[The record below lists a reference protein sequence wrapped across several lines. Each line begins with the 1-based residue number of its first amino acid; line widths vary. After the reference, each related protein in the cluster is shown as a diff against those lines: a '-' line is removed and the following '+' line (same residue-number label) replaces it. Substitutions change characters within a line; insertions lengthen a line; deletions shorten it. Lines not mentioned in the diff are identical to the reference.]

1 VGDGVD
7 LARVEVC
14 AHDGRR
20 IRLRGRREAAAA
32 ATLLA
37 VACLLAPSAQAAEPA
52 ANRPNV
58 LFIVADDLA
67 TRLGCYGDKAAITPN
82 LDRLAK
88 EGVVFDRAYAQGV
101 VCTPSRTS
109 FMLGLNNRRANPN
122 HFIKN
127 PDTITM
133 GRWFREHG
141 YQTCAIGKLDH
152 DDPKDSFVDP
162 KAWDVR
168 VKREDMPPKSKPTR
182 LQTFDEDLGAKRT
195 RIGFYGANESG
206 EALADT
212 TRAERLLKFF
222 KEERDPKKP
231 FLACIGFH
239 APHVPWEATRAA
251 WEAHDPKKFLLEPTP
266 ADATPLPK
274 GSLLHEPGME
284 LSEARQ
290 REGIRAY
297 YAAVTSLDAI
307 IGDLLAR
314 LKADGHLENTLIV
327 FTSDHGYHLGW
338 RGQWCKHSVDE
349 QVTRVPLIVKMP
361 GAAAGRSQGIVELL
375 DLFPSFS
382 DFAGLPTAPGLDG
395 KSFLPNVRDPKSPG
409 KPAAFCRGANGRTVR
424 TLRYRLT
431 ERSDGT
437 VELYDHAKDPLEY
450 HSIAALPEN
459 AATVQRLRGLLLA
472 ELGPLPASKK

>member
-1 VGDGVD
+1 MKIWTIRIVAAILV
-7 LARVEVC
+7 LA
-14 AHDGRR
+14 
-20 IRLRGRREAAAA
+20 
-32 ATLLA
+32 
-37 VACLLAPSAQAAEPA
+37 APSGFGVETSQH
-52 ANRPNV
+52 PNI

-67 TRLGCYGDKAAITPN
+67 TRLGCYGDMAAITPN
-82 LDRLAK
+82 LDQLAAS
-88 EGVVFDRAYAQGV
+88 VVTFLSAYAQGV

-109 FMLGLNNRRANPN
+109 FMLGLNNRHANVN
-122 HFIKN
+122 HFVQH
-127 PDTITM
+127 PETM
-133 GRWFREHG
+133 TLGRWFREHG
-141 YQTCAIGKLDH
+141 YQTCSIGKLDH
-152 DDPKDSFVDP
+152 DDPTDKYSDP
-162 KAWDVR
+162 KAWDIR
-168 VKREDMPPKSKPTR
+168 VKREEMPSLVRPSPLK
-182 LQTFDEDLGAKRT
+182 TFDEDIGLKRQ
-195 RIGFYGANESG
+195 RIGFYGASASL
-206 EALADT
+206 EAIGDSA
-212 TRAERLLKFF
+212 RVQRLMKFF
-222 KEERDPKKP
+222 SEERVLGKP

-239 APHVPWEATRAA
+239 SPHLPWEATKEA
-251 WEAHDPKKFLLEPTP
+251 WDVHRDTKFVLESTP
-266 ADATPLPK
+266 PDATPLPK
-274 GSLLHEPGME
+274 GSLLNEPGIE

-290 REGIRAY
+290 REGMRAY

-338 RGQWCKHSVDE
+338 RGQWCKHSLDE

-361 GAAAGRSQGIVELL
+361 GATAGRSQGIVELL

-409 KPAAFCRGANGRTVR
+409 KPAAFCRGMNGRTVR

-431 ERSDGT
+431 ERTDGT
-437 VELYDHAKDPLEY
+437 VELYDYAKDPLEY
-450 HSIAALPEN
+450 HSIATLPEN

>member
-1 VGDGVD
+1 
-7 LARVEVC
+7 
-14 AHDGRR
+14 
-20 IRLRGRREAAAA
+20 
-32 ATLLA
+32 
-37 VACLLAPSAQAAEPA
+37 
-52 ANRPNV
+52 
-58 LFIVADDLA
+58 
-67 TRLGCYGDKAAITPN
+67 
-82 LDRLAK
+82 
-88 EGVVFDRAYAQGV
+88 
-101 VCTPSRTS
+101 
-109 FMLGLNNRRANPN
+109 MLGLNNRHANPN

-127 PDTITM
+127 PETMTM

-168 VKREDMPPKSKPTR
+168 VKREEMPPKSKPTR

-195 RIGFYGANESG
+195 RIGFYGSNESG
-206 EALADT
+206 DALADT

-251 WEAHDPKKFLLEPTP
+251 WEAHDPKKFVLEPTP
-266 ADATPLPK
+266 ADSTPLPK

-290 REGIRAY
+290 REGMRAY

-307 IGDLLAR
+307 IGDLLTR

-409 KPAAFCRGANGRTVR
+409 KPAAFCRGMNGRTVR

-431 ERSDGT
+431 ERTDGT

-472 ELGPLPASKK
+472 ELGPLPSSKK